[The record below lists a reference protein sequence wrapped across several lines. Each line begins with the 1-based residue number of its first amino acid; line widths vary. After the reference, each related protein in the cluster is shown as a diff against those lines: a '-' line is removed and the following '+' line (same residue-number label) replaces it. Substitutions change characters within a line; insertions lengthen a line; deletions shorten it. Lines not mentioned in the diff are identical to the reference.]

1 MRIRFWIPLEKF
13 TPLYSPGGQ
22 NTKGYDDKE
31 YSRTEEKKYDNGKL
45 FTNFEQIWFIKP
57 NM

>member
-1 MRIRFWIPLEKF
+1 MDSFREVHPIV
-13 TPLYSPGGQ
+13 SPGGQ

-31 YSRTEEKKYDNGKL
+31 DSQIEEKKCDNGKL